1 MRITDSVNINTC
13 TSMSCHLVTE
23 TWFCFTAEN
32 CAYNKDDMEPTFFLN
47 LSSIFWYSFYK
58 NCQYNSL

>member
-1 MRITDSVNINTC
+1 MRMTDSVNINTC

-32 CAYNKDDMEPTFFLN
+32 CAYNKDDMEPTFFK
-47 LSSIFWYSFYK
+47 FK
-58 NCQYNSL
+58 